1 LCAWSASARR
11 PLASKPEK
19 LTMAGGATR
28 WRGVLHEIEEI
39 WPIRDKS

>member
-1 LCAWSASARR
+1 
-11 PLASKPEK
+11 
-19 LTMAGGATR
+19 MAGGATR